1 MKGNNMTKFKV
12 RYTIENDV
20 YEIEVGAASSGSAM
34 RWVIANCSSAKNIQ
48 IVG

>member
-1 MKGNNMTKFKV
+1 MRKFKV

-20 YEIEVGAASSGSAM
+20 YESEVGAASSGSAM
-34 RWVIANCSSAKNIQ
+34 RWITVNYPTAKHIQ